1 MLLVSLLF
9 FISATVKLMS
19 AELFDQK
26 RHETLT
32 SQPWSTELV
41 IKEIDTIVAD
51 INNSIMTDSSWP
63 THPLDAESYASDS
76 PKWAS
81 YAGAAGVV
89 LAMQILKRYG
99 YNANDY
105 SSQLTIIY
113 SSYIKNPDVQV
124 EPGLQL
130 GELGI
135 LIPLL
140 LAQPNNE
147 NAKNKL
153 IQAMQKTVDLPL
165 YEVTSG
171 QTGMMHAA
179 LHLYRKTNEQC
190 WRDVYIDGAQSL
202 LTHWQQDKNT
212 KQWLW
217 PSTVFGPLR
226 HYYGA
231 CHGIVANA
239 NILLQGI
246 DLLNESLKETIVERT
261 VSTLRLSA
269 KESGRMANWQLCT
282 KPDIEKV
289 LVQWCHGGAGIVT
302 AMAATTQ
309 SLSKDSLALDLLLK
323 KTGELIWQAG
333 PLKKGSN
340 ICHGTAGNGYAFLYL
355 YKRWGDS
362 IWLER
367 ARQFAMHAIVQCQSD
382 RAFYKQGRYSLWTGD
397 AGLAIYLH
405 HCLHPEQAALPGL
418 ELF

>member
-1 MLLVSLLF
+1 
-9 FISATVKLMS
+9 MS
-19 AELFDQK
+19 AELFDPK
-26 RHETLT
+26 RHETLIP
-32 SQPWSTELV
+32 QPWSTELV
-41 IKEIDTIVAD
+41 TREVNTIVAD

-63 THPLDAESYASDS
+63 THPLDAESYTSAS

-89 LAMQILKRYG
+89 LAMQILKRCG
-99 YNANDY
+99 YDANDY
-105 SSQLTIIY
+105 SERLPIIH
-113 SSYIKNPDVQV
+113 SSYIKSPDVQV

-140 LAQPNNE
+140 LAQPNNKTVK
-147 NAKNKL
+147 KNL
-153 IQAMQKTVDLPL
+153 IQAMQQTLDLPL
-165 YEVTSG
+165 NEVTSG
-171 QTGMMHAA
+171 QTGMMHVA
-179 LHLYRKTNEQC
+179 LHLYRQTNEQC
-190 WRDVYIDGAQSL
+190 WRDVYIEGAQSL
-202 LTHWQQDKNT
+202 LAHWQQDKTT

-217 PSTVFGPLR
+217 QSKVFGPSR

-246 DLLNESLKETIVERT
+246 DLLDEALSITIIERT
-261 VSTLRLSA
+261 VSTLQLSV
-269 KESGRMANWQLCT
+269 KENKNMANWQLCT

-302 AMAATTQ
+302 AMAATPQ
-309 SLSKDSLALDLLLK
+309 SLSKSSIILDRLLK
-323 KTGELIWQAG
+323 KTAELIWQAG

-355 YKRWGDS
+355 YKRWRDP

-367 ARQFAMHAIVQCQSD
+367 ARQFAMHAIVQCQRD
-382 RAFYKQGRYSLWTGD
+382 RTFYKQGRYSLWTGD

-405 HCLHPEQAALPGL
+405 HCLYPKQAALPGL